1 MRYALA
7 VEYDGTDFHG
17 WQKQHAI
24 PSVQAELEKA
34 IAQIAAHPIETICA
48 GRTDKGVHALQQI
61 IHFDSTAIRS
71 DYAWLRGINRY
82 LPPTI
87 SVHWIKSVPDDFH
100 ARYSATAR
108 RYVYVIHNSPIRPS
122 LTRHRVTWVYRPL
135 NVIAMRQAANYLLG
149 EHDFSSFRG
158 SDCQAITTQRTV
170 YHLELIQQGSL
181 LMLDIKAN
189 AFLHHMVRNIAGS
202 LIAVGLGAKAPSW
215 IAEVLAAC
223 DRRAAA
229 TTAHPQGLYFTDV
242 DYPAEFQLPKL
253 NLLPF

>member
-17 WQKQHAI
+17 WQKQQAV
-24 PSVQAELEKA
+24 PSVQAELELA
-34 IAQIAAHPIETICA
+34 IAQVAAHPITTICA

-61 IHFDSTAIRS
+61 IHFDSTAIRT
-71 DYAWLRGINRY
+71 DYAWIKGINRY

-87 SVHWIKSVPDDFH
+87 SVHWIKSVTEDFH
-100 ARYSATAR
+100 ARYTATAR
-108 RYVYVIHNSPIRPS
+108 RYIYVMHCSPIRPS
-122 LTRHRVTWVYRPL
+122 LTRERVTWIYRPL
-135 NVIAMRQAANYLLG
+135 NIAAMRVAASYLLG

-158 SDCQAITTQRTV
+158 ADCQALTTQRTV
-170 YHLELIQQGSL
+170 YHLELIEQGPL

-202 LIAVGLGAKAPSW
+202 LIAVGLEAKKPVW
-215 IAEVLAAC
+215 MQEVLLAC

-229 TTAHPQGLYFTDV
+229 TTAPPQGLYFIGV
-242 DYPAEFQLPKL
+242 DYPAEFQLPQL